1 MRTKLSIPFL
11 AASILLF
18 SAGFSSLCSSDIP
31 TPEQHFGFQP
41 GADRMLFD
49 YEALIGYLEKL
60 QVASPRLKL
69 VEIGLSPMGKKMYI
83 AFISSAENIANL
95 EKLKHINR
103 RLALDAVIPEQERE
117 TMIAGGKVFFLATL
131 SMHSDEVGPSQAAPL
146 IAYRLLTAR
155 DPITLEWLDNV
166 VYMMNPSNNPDG
178 MNMVVD
184 FYKKHKDTKYEKSY
198 MPGVYHKYVGH
209 DNNRDYISLTQEDN
223 KAIAAVYNLEW
234 FPQVMV
240 EKHQMGSDTARYT
253 VPPAHDPIAENID
266 AGLWNWSGIFGSN
279 MITDMTAKGL
289 SGVAQRYIFDEYWP
303 GATTTCLWKNV
314 ITFLTEAAS
323 VAVAAPIFVEPNELV
338 AYGKGLS
345 EYKKSTNMPLPWP
358 GGWWKLSDIVDY
370 EIVSTLSIIKT
381 ASLHRQAILQYRSDL
396 CKKEVNNGKTIP
408 PYYYVLPGEQHDTGE
423 LVNLVNLLKE
433 HGVEVYRLKNDAVIE
448 QRNFKKGDIVIPL
461 AQSFRPF
468 IKEVMEPQVYPLRHY
483 TPDGLVI
490 KPYDNTSW
498 SLPLH
503 RGVEALEIIKEP
515 VEDLTALLEKI
526 EQPFHLRKEM
536 PPDCRALFF
545 NVNANES
552 YRAAFL
558 AVKLG
563 LKVDRLQRGAVI
575 DDIKIPAGSF
585 VVYNDKAKAS
595 AIEKLLDAAIVSPV
609 FAGEPV
615 KGETRPLTIPRIA
628 LVETY
633 FHDMDAGWT
642 RYLLD
647 TYHVPYKTLR
657 PGDFEK
663 TDFAG
668 NFDVVLFPDMDKS
681 VLEKGKWKS
690 EEKYYISSYPPEY
703 NKGIGEK
710 GMKRLMTFFARGGII
725 ISWGQ
730 STGLF
735 LGDLAI
741 SSGEKDKEQKEDFQ
755 FPIEDISRDAKK
767 SGLYCP
773 GSFLRAEFL
782 EDHPITYGMKTQ
794 GGIFFDGA
802 ALFST
807 WVPDLD
813 LDRRVIV
820 KFPEKNILLSG
831 YCEKEEKLAR
841 RSVAVWLKKGQGQ
854 AVLFGFRPQ
863 YRASTQATYKLLFN
877 SLLLPEI
884 K

>member
-1 MRTKLSIPFL
+1 MRTKLFIPFL
-11 AASILLF
+11 AISMLF
-18 SAGFSSLCSSDIP
+18 FLVGFSSPGFCDIP
-31 TPEQHFGFQP
+31 TPEQHFDFKP

-60 QVASPRLKL
+60 EAASPRLKL
-69 VEIGLSPMGKKMYI
+69 VEIGLSPLGKKMYI
-83 AFISSAENIANL
+83 AFISSAENIKNL
-95 EKLKHINR
+95 GKLKNINR
-103 RLALDAVIPEQERE
+103 RLALDALIPEQERE
-117 TMIAGGKVFFLATL
+117 TMIKEGKVFFLATL

-146 IAYRLLTAR
+146 IAYRLLTAQ
-155 DPITLEWLDNV
+155 DPVTLEWLDNV

-178 MNMVVD
+178 MDMVVD
-184 FYKKHKDTKYEKSY
+184 FYKKYKDTKYERSY

-240 EKHQMGSDTARYT
+240 EKHQMGSDTARYSI
-253 VPPAHDPIAENID
+253 PPAHDPIAENID
-266 AGLWNWSGIFGSN
+266 AGIWNWTAIFGSN
-279 MITDMTAKGL
+279 MMTDMTAKGL
-289 SGVAQRYIFDEYWP
+289 SGVAQHYIFDEYWP
-303 GATTTCLWKNV
+303 GAATTCLWKNV

-323 VAVAAPIFVEPNELV
+323 AAVATPIFIEPNELT

-358 GGWWKLSDIVDY
+358 GGWWRLSDIVDY
-370 EIVSTLSIIKT
+370 EIDSTMSIVKT
-381 ASLHRQAILQYRSDL
+381 ASLHRQAILRYRSDL

-408 PYYYVLPGEQHDTGE
+408 PYYYVLPGKQHDSGE

-433 HGVEVYRLKNDAVIE
+433 HGVEVYRLTGDAVIG
-448 QRNFKKGDIVIPL
+448 QRNFKKGDIVVPL

-483 TPDGLVI
+483 TPDGQII

-503 RGVEALEIIKEP
+503 RGVTALEIKEP
-515 VEDLTALLEKI
+515 VKDFAAQLEKI
-526 EQPFHLRKEM
+526 DQPFHLRKEM
-536 PPDCRALFF
+536 PVDARAFYF
-545 NVNANES
+545 KASDNES

-563 LKVDRLQRGAVI
+563 LKVDRLLLDAEI
-575 DDIKIPAGSF
+575 ENMKIPVGSF
-585 VVYNDKAKAS
+585 AVYNDKTKAS
-595 AIEKLLDAAIVSPV
+595 AIKKLLDSSIISPI
-609 FAGEPV
+609 FAREPV
-615 KGETRPLTIPRIA
+615 KCETQSLIIPRIA

-647 TYHVPYKTLR
+647 TYHVSYKVIH

-663 TDFAG
+663 TDFAKD
-668 NFDVVLFPDMDKS
+668 FDVVLFPDMDKS
-681 VLEKGKWKS
+681 ILEKGKWKD

-703 NKGIGEK
+703 NKGIGDK
-710 GMKRLMTFFARGGII
+710 GMKRLMTFFAQGGII
-725 ISWGQ
+725 VSWGQ

-735 LGDLAI
+735 LGELAI
-741 SSGEKDKEQKEDFQ
+741 TTGEKDKEQKEEFQ
-755 FPIEDISRDAKK
+755 FPVEDISREAKK
-767 SGLYCP
+767 NGLYCP
-773 GSFLRAEFL
+773 GSFLGAEFL
-782 EDHPITYGMKTQ
+782 EDHPLTWGMPAQ
-794 GGIFFDGA
+794 GGVFFEGS

-813 LDRRVIV
+813 MDRRVIV

-831 YCEKEEKLAR
+831 YCEKEEKLAQ
-841 RSVAVWLKKGQGQ
+841 RSVALWLKKGKGQ
-854 AVLFGFRPQ
+854 VVLFGFRPQ

-877 SLLLPEI
+877 SLLLPRL